1 MIVVLMLFFWREK
14 IRNRRTCRM
23 IIRYGLAGVLLA
35 TEIMLDIWYV
45 TWGVWDVKRTL
56 PLELCSISL
65 LLSVVMLCTGS
76 RLLYHFLFFAGM
88 CGALQAV
95 LTPNLFYGYPHFRF
109 LEFFIAHLAIILA
122 PLYMTWV
129 EEYRPS
135 WKSIGWTMLFL
146 NVLAVAVGAL
156 NVILGSN
163 YMFLRHKPDTPSL
176 LDLLGPYPYYLLVE
190 EGIALV
196 MFAAVYTIFFVIP
209 KKLRESLQRSDR
221 EKAV

>member
-1 MIVVLMLFFWREK
+1 M
-14 IRNRRTCRM
+14 
-23 IIRYGLAGVLLA
+23 
-35 TEIMLDIWYV
+35 
-45 TWGVWDVKRTL
+45 
-56 PLELCSISL
+56 
-65 LLSVVMLCTGS
+65 
-76 RLLYHFLFFAGM
+76 LYHFLFFAGM

-109 LEFFIAHLAIILA
+109 LEFYIAHLAIILA

-135 WKSIGWTMLFL
+135 WRSIGWTMLFL

-196 MFAAVYTIFFVIP
+196 MFAAVYAIFFVIP